1 MPHSAHSTS
10 GAPTGGC
17 CSVRLRIALEAA
29 VLVAS
34 GEAAATA
41 AARSAH
47 EGRFTS
53 CSCRS
58 AARDPEVELLAVA
71 EVCTA
76 CVRSA

>member
-1 MPHSAHSTS
+1 MHASRS
-10 GAPTGGC
+10 APTVAGGEHP
-17 CSVRLRIALEAA
+17 VARIALEAA
-29 VLVAS
+29 VFVAS

-41 AARSAH
+41 AARAAH
-47 EGRFTS
+47 EGRFTR

-71 EVCTA
+71 EVCTG